1 VLSAATLSS
10 NGIPLDAQAGE
21 FGELRD
27 SSPLIGDPVALRD
40 RIAADGYLLLRGLLD
55 RDAVLAARREILL
68 KFAIVGEIDSINHPL
83 MDGIQSTETFIDKVN
98 LIAFTESLRSG
109 MAYSRVVEAP
119 ELMRFFD
126 GFLGGPARSFDFRWP
141 RFMRPG
147 EATGIHCD
155 GPYIT
160 RGTTNVWSAW
170 IPLGDIAPHE
180 GALMVL
186 EGTHLNERLRRSYGT
201 RDADR
206 DKLGWLSTDPAG
218 LRRRLGGRWLSAQ
231 FQAGDVIVF
240 GPYLVHA
247 SLDNNSPERRCRLS
261 SDTRYLLEG
270 DELDPRWNGGVS
282 NPHGG
287 RTRVFLPGGNGPGS
301 SNKDF
306 QEEWKDVDD
315 RGRLL
320 TPDSPS
326 AGRTGGET
334 GRSPD
339 HA

>member
-1 VLSAATLSS
+1 MPPVVTLSF
-10 NGIPLDAQAGE
+10 NGIPLGLPPTE
-21 FGELRD
+21 FGELCD
-27 SSPLIGDPVALRD
+27 SSPLIGDPDALRD
-40 RIAADGYLLLRGLLD
+40 RMAADGYLLLRGLLA
-55 RDAVLAARREILL
+55 RDSVLAARQEILF

-83 MDGIQSTETFIDKVN
+83 MDGIQSAESFIDQVN

-109 MAYSRVVEAP
+109 MAYSQVVEAP

-126 GFLGGPARSFDFRWP
+126 DFLGGPARGFDFRWP
-141 RFMRPG
+141 RFMRHG
-147 EATGIHCD
+147 EATGIHAD

-186 EGTHLNERLRRSYGT
+186 EGTHKNEQLRRFYGT

-206 DKLGWLSTDPAG
+206 DKIGWLSTDPVG
-218 LRRRLGGRWLSAQ
+218 LRSRLGGRWLTTH
-231 FQAGDVIVF
+231 FQAGDVLVF

-261 SDTRYLLEG
+261 SDTRYLLAG
-270 DELDPRWNGGVS
+270 DALDPRWNGGVG

-287 RTRVFLPGGNGPGS
+287 RPRVFLPGRNGANGRDS
-301 SNKDF
+301 NNKDF
-306 QEEWKDVDD
+306 QEEWKDVDT

-320 TPDSPS
+320 VL
-326 AGRTGGET
+326 
-334 GRSPD
+334 RSSD